1 MTGSRRVLNVGG
13 GNKAKP
19 IPPHYAGW
27 DHVLLDLDPSGMPDI
42 VCDGR
47 ELATLAPRQFDAVL
61 CSHNLEHYHRHEAP
75 RVLAGF
81 IHVLKPDGFA
91 EIRVPDIDRVM
102 KHVVANGLDMEAP
115 LYESGAG
122 PMSAHDVI
130 YGWGREIESSGHDF
144 YAHKTGYT
152 QALLLRTLGNAGFAD
167 AFVILANRFEILAC
181 AFVAPPSE
189 AQRALLRL
197 PA

>member
-1 MTGSRRVLNVGG
+1 MLNVGG
-13 GNKAKP
+13 GSKAKP

-27 DHVLLDLDPSGMPDI
+27 EHVLLDLDPSGGPDI

-47 ELATLAPRQFDAVL
+47 ELGTLAPRQFDAVY

-91 EIRVPDIDRVM
+91 EIRVPDIERVM
-102 KHVVANGLDMEAP
+102 KHVATSGLDIEAP
-115 LYESGAG
+115 LYQSAAG

-130 YGWGREIESSGHDF
+130 YGWGREIEASGQDF

-152 QALLLRTLGNAGFAD
+152 PAMLFRALQNAGFAD
-167 AFVILANRFEILAC
+167 AFVILVNTFEILAY
-181 AFVAPPSE
+181 AFVAPPSG
-189 AQRALLRL
+189 AQKAMLGL
-197 PA
+197 PD